1 MSCNNYR
8 ITNTSEKI
16 VYFNYQRCDN
26 SSWEY
31 QNQLLPGQSNNFY
44 AIDGTVSYPSFYQ
57 EFVEIQ
63 LLREFPSDDTLV
75 PNPPPYNIKQ
85 DCYRFTV
92 SNPHIK
98 EQTISYVNCEGL
110 DDFIDI
116 GKNSTLRFLCAK
128 FVYQNSEL
136 PLDIDYE
143 YFEPNEDC
151 LECSTCYPWSVNTL
165 TSCISNLESNAIT
178 PNSFI
183 SLTQA
188 TILNFSSPSS
198 YVLLLGGGPV
208 VPQGGGLSYIAIL
221 TTPYLWRKVP
231 IRGYHWPNIPSTTIK
246 VGQPLT
252 LVTDKNLFWEVGYPL
267 GFHANGVVS
276 FRGDIISYNKTTG
289 DLTVLVT
296 YKIGPRFDG
305 LEIWPLPLENYMS
318 GPFRRTMRKPTPFT
332 TDIYDKYIGRSYC
345 ITGSVKGKKYFIG
358 IQSDTWYNI
367 LLDGEYIWNGGLY
380 GYAYNRDRW
389 NIFQF
394 IVGEGDHTLE
404 VYNYNDKYNARIFG
418 FEVYDNTLDE
428 LKNAQSLDDLNIII
442 SSKDISQIQSV
453 RNSYQIY
460 NPFLQNIM
468 AGTTSVGYVCPEGYY
483 YSECNNKCIKSV
495 FCERN
500 CLRNI
505 DTQKRL
511 VSSFVLNNITCGVAN
526 SGTWN
531 ILDETIE
538 TACEL
543 LQNGG
548 GINSGGLIECGL
560 CDGATLGTFSSLQIE
575 YKGALQI
582 GTKIYEGFDKTDCT
596 PVDPGTYMVIDSTI
610 TNNTLLK
617 NYLCDDN
624 QCSKTLITVNT
635 TGVVSD
641 IQTCSICKP
650 CCDFVGSSIFEPGCY
665 CQDSEAFMAIDF
677 FVEVNVQP
685 CVYLSCPQMTVQYQI
700 NGGGT
705 ITTTGFLWDV
715 DWGSETRYGTQWGCN
730 VYKWAINVQNVTD
743 YKGQLIN
750 ITYQCSVLNC
760 SFEGDINYSVP
771 NCP

>member
-57 EFVEIQ
+57 GFIQIQ
-63 LLREFPSDDTLV
+63 LLGVFPSNDTLV

-110 DDFIDI
+110 NDYVDI
-116 GKNSTLRFLCAK
+116 GGNSTLRFLCAK
-128 FVYQNSEL
+128 FVYQNPDQ

-151 LECSTCYPWSVNTL
+151 PECSTCYPWQIYNPNSCYTTL
-165 TSCISNLESNAIT
+165 IESSQAPLSPTEAISSQNLIYTNIETRFYYPTFKKDGSGTSEVIKKT
-178 PNSFI
+178 PNVWLQSKLVGRFVAG
-183 SLTQA
+183 T
-188 TILNFSSPSS
+188 SPCFDAKS
-198 YVLLLGGGPV
+198 V
-208 VPQGGGLSYIAIL
+208 
-221 TTPYLWRKVP
+221 KV
-231 IRGYHWPNIPSTTIK
+231 
-246 VGQPLT
+246 
-252 LVTDKNLFWEVGYPL
+252 
-267 GFHANGVVS
+267 
-276 FRGDIISYNKTTG
+276 GDIITLN
-289 DLTVLVT
+289 
-296 YKIGPRFDG
+296 IGPSYDYKTGMGIEFRWESYPNFPYFFRGNVLDYNSVTGVITIQCTYTQIEPVYCIFYFYPYGVNIYDG
-305 LEIWPLPLENYMS
+305 PLNRSSRWTKMRYLLDMLPLRTWIGFSQCLTGFVRGKTYYVGLGGDNYFKLLINGMVIVNS
-318 GPFRRTMRKPTPFT
+318 SLKSITETNFRVWHVYP
-332 TDIYDKYIGRSYC
+332 I
-345 ITGSVKGKKYFIG
+345 
-358 IQSDTWYNI
+358 I
-367 LLDGEYIWNGGLY
+367 LGDGEQIIEVFGL
-380 GYAYNRDRW
+380 NSQDRA
-389 NIFQF
+389 
-394 IVGEGDHTLE
+394 T
-404 VYNYNDKYNARIFG
+404 FG
-418 FEVYDNTLDE
+418 CEIYDNTLEE
-428 LKNAQSLDDLNIII
+428 LSNATSVNDLNII
-442 SSKDISQIQSV
+442 
-453 RNSYQIY
+453 
-460 NPFLQNIM
+460 F
-468 AGTTSVGYVCPEGYY
+468 TTADKTFFQVAQDLDGNYTSLGYRCPTGYVYNG
-483 YSECNNKCIKSV
+483 CNNECVKTIY
-495 FCERN
+495 CERN
-500 CLRNI
+500 CLRSI

-511 VSSFVLNNITCGVAN
+511 ISRFFLNNITCGIES
-526 SGTWN
+526 SGIWD

-575 YKGALQI
+575 YKGTLQI
-582 GTKIYEGFDKTDCT
+582 GTKIYEGFNKIDCI
-596 PVDPGTYMVIDSTI
+596 PVIPGTYMVIDSTI

-635 TGVVSD
+635 IGEVSD

-700 NGGGT
+700 NGGDT

-743 YKGQLIN
+743 YVGQSIN
-750 ITYQCSVLNC
+750 ITYQCTVLTC
-760 SFEGDINYSVP
+760 SFEGNINYSVP
-771 NCP
+771 SCP